1 MNQKILHKLISGLA
15 VVGGGK
21 YSLMT
26 PGLALLFVTASICPS
41 WAKIGLGSK
50 FGEVVVENV
59 EPGVTYNLRELRQ
72 VPFIITNTGDASM
85 DVSVEITIPKA
96 GTVKDGYEAIPDPTW
111 VKVIPDHMS
120 IDPKKNGFCD
130 IILQVPNDPKFAGRH
145 YQANI
150 WAHSGEKY
158 QLGVGVMGRLRFSTG
173 PGPESL
179 KAEKLKKYMLTLD
192 FQMTPDDIYVNDV
205 PQGQKVD
212 VKETTGKTIKVANFA
227 DNKLALR
234 LTPKGWDDRFKLPDG
249 YEPCPDPSW
258 ITFADDKVT
267 VEGSAIG
274 QGKLFVTVPPDEKYK
289 GKKYAFLVQAGVV
302 DGMDLEVYTRVF
314 VSVKE

>member
-1 MNQKILHKLISGLA
+1 MKKTDLQKLLSGLA
-15 VVGGGK
+15 VVGGRIR
-21 YSLMT
+21 SLT
-26 PGLALLFVTASICPS
+26 APGLVFVLLAGSVDPS

-59 EPGVTYNLRELRQ
+59 ELGATYNLRELRQ
-72 VPFIITNTGDASM
+72 VPFIITNTGDATTE
-85 DVSVEITIPKA
+85 VVIEITIPK
-96 GTVKDGYEAIPDPTW
+96 KDGLKEGYEAIPDPTW
-111 VKVIPDHMS
+111 VKVIPDRMT

-130 IILQVPNDPKFAGRH
+130 IILSVPNDPKYAGRH

-150 WAHSGEKY
+150 WAHTGQKY

-179 KAEKLKKYMLTLD
+179 KAEKIKKYMMTLD
-192 FQMTPDDIYVNDV
+192 FQMTPEDIYVNDV
-205 PQGQKVD
+205 PQGKKMD
-212 VKETTGKTIKVANFA
+212 VKESTGKAIKVANFA
-227 DNKLALR
+227 DNKLSLR
-234 LTPKGWDDRFKLPDG
+234 LMPKSWDERFKLPEG
-249 YEPCPDPSW
+249 YEPAPDPSW
-258 ITFADDKVT
+258 VTFAEEKVT

-274 QGKLFVTVPPDEKYK
+274 QGKLFITVPPDPAHK